1 MEKAPCVYILAKA
14 SHSTLYTGVTSDLA
28 GRIWQHREGL
38 VPGFTKTYGIK
49 RLVWFEFHETM
60 ESAILR
66 EKRIK
71 RWPRA
76 WKYDLIHE
84 LNPTWRDLADDLG
97 FQPLAREEGG
107 SRLKAGMTV
116 RLARLSDIAAMQRIR
131 GSVRENRLS
140 DPQLVPDSA
149 YGPYIAAGSMWVA
162 EDASGIAGFAAID
175 LAAASV
181 WALFVDPPAE
191 GRGVGRALLD
201 TLIDHARARGLPRLT
216 LQTQADSRAARFY
229 RAAGWIERGVG
240 DDGQLRFE
248 LDLTSG

>member
-1 MEKAPCVYILAKA
+1 MERAPCVYILAKA

-84 LNPTWRDLADDLG
+84 LNPTWRDLAEDLG

-191 GRGVGRALLD
+191 GRGIGRALLD
-201 TLIDHARARGLPRLT
+201 ALIDYARAQRLPRLT

-240 DDGQLRFE
+240 DDGQLRFA

>member
-1 MEKAPCVYILAKA
+1 VHL
-14 SHSTLYTGVTSDLA
+14 
-28 GRIWQHREGL
+28 QHREGL

-84 LNPTWRDLADDLG
+84 LNPTWRDLAEDLG

-191 GRGVGRALLD
+191 GRGIGRALLD
-201 TLIDHARARGLPRLT
+201 ALIDYARAQRLPRLT

-240 DDGQLRFE
+240 DDGQLRFA

>member
-84 LNPTWRDLADDLG
+84 LNPTWRDLAEDLG

-191 GRGVGRALLD
+191 GRGIGRALLD
-201 TLIDHARARGLPRLT
+201 ALIDYARAQRLPRLT

-240 DDGQLRFE
+240 DDGQLRFA